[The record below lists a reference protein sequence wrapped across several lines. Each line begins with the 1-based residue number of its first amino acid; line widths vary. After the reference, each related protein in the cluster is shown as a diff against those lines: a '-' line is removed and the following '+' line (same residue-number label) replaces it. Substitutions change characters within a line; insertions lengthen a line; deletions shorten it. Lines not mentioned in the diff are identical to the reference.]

1 VIVAVIRPDEWNLPL
16 LVHVAGAMLLVG
28 ALVLAAA
35 ALILARR
42 SGGADDAAALT
53 RLGYR
58 ALLLGVLPAWIVM
71 RAGAQ
76 WIVIEEDREDSEE
89 AWIGIGFITAEAGL
103 LLIVIATV
111 LAAIAARRARGAG
124 GGGGLATGATALTLV
139 LIAAYVI
146 AVWAMTAK
154 PS

>member
-1 VIVAVIRPDEWNLPL
+1 MIVAVIRPDEWNLPL